1 MIRSQDIRFFVI
13 GFFDASNWTLR
24 AIQHDIASICTTY
37 IVVIVSFAKYKP
49 SPTDYKARIAVDSF
63 EAK

>member
-13 GFFDASNWTLR
+13 GFLGANYWTLR

-37 IVVIVSFAKYKP
+37 IVVVVSFAKYKP
-49 SPTDYKARIAVDSF
+49 SPTDYKARIVVDFF